1 MLKII
6 QKLSSSHSLCE
17 CHECNS
23 HYKVN
28 HKPSKLNKISH
39 LCDLCSSLS
48 NQVVNQALVKK
59 FFNYDALTG
68 ELTWRLPTRNS
79 NVGDSVGAVSN
90 GYKQVSIGNVLY
102 KVHHIIWLYVHG
114 YLPTIIDHDN
124 HNGLDNRL
132 CNLAEVTQAEN
143 NRNMS
148 KRTDNSSGHTGIRTT
163 PLGKFVVRVAQKHI
177 GTFDKIADALAARDS
192 EYARLNFNPK
202 HGT

>member
-6 QKLSSSHSLCE
+6 QKLSNSHSLCE
-17 CHECNS
+17 CHECGA

-48 NQVVNQALVKK
+48 NQVVDQALVKK

-68 ELTWRLPTRNS
+68 ELTRRLPTRNS
-79 NVGDSVGAVSN
+79 DVGDSVGAASN

-114 YLPTIIDHDN
+114 YLPSVIDHDN

-132 CNLAEVTQAEN
+132 CNLNEVTQADN
-143 NRNMS
+143 NRNLS
-148 KRTDNSSGHTGIRTT
+148 KRKDNSSGHTGIRTT

-177 GTFDKIADALAARDS
+177 GTFDVIADALAARDS

>member
-6 QKLSSSHSLCE
+6 QKLSNSHSLCE
-17 CHECNS
+17 CHECGA

-48 NQVVNQALVKK
+48 NQVVDQALVRK

-68 ELTWRLPTRNS
+68 DLTWRLPTRNS
-79 NVGDSVGAVSN
+79 DVGDTVGAISN
-90 GYKQVSIGNVLY
+90 GYKQVSIGSVLY
-102 KVHHIIWLYVHG
+102 KVHHIIWLYAYG
-114 YLPTIIDHDN
+114 YIPDFLDHDN

-132 CNLAEVTQAEN
+132 CNLNEVTQVEN

-148 KRTDNSSGHTGIRTT
+148 KRKDNSSGHTGIRIT
-163 PLGKFVVRVAQKHI
+163 PLGNFVVRVAQNHI
-177 GTFDKIADALAARDS
+177 GTFDDIAKAITARDS
-192 EYARLNFNPK
+192 EYVRLNFNPK

>member
-6 QKLSSSHSLCE
+6 QKLSNSHSLCE
-17 CHECNS
+17 CHECGA

-28 HKPSKLNKISH
+28 HKPSKLNNLSH

-48 NQVVNQALVKK
+48 NQVVDQALVKK

-68 ELTWRLPTRNS
+68 ELTRRLPTRNS
-79 NVGDSVGAVSN
+79 DVGDSVGAVSN

-114 YLPTIIDHDN
+114 YLPSVIDHDN

-132 CNLAEVTQAEN
+132 CNLNEVTQADN
-143 NRNMS
+143 NRNLS
-148 KRTDNSSGHTGIRTT
+148 KRKDNSSGHTGI
-163 PLGKFVVRVAQKHI
+163 L
-177 GTFDKIADALAARDS
+177 S
-192 EYARLNFNPK
+192 
-202 HGT
+202 